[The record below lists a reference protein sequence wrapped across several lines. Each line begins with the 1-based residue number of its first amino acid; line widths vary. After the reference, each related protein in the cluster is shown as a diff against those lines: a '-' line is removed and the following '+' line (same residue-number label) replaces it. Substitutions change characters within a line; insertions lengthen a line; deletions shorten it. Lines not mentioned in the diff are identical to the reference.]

1 MKYLKS
7 ILILFLF
14 SLIAFFVSC
23 QDEPNVIEPQA
34 NVVTPAV
41 NLGKITIKKQ
51 LVVTD
56 SLMAIQIMDDAWDYF
71 IVHQTYIDYVIN
83 PEYIVEDTLG
93 NDQFWF
99 DFYWYVDAFG
109 GDYHII
115 NLQPYPM
122 EYNQFFYVN
131 NLNERKWGNEN
142 NYIPLLDVDGDKY
155 TINDCNDN
163 DPLINP
169 NAIEIKNNGIDEN
182 CNGTEDDWEG
192 IDGDEDGWYINAQIQ
207 SDVDFNDASEFC
219 YPGAVEACGDGLDNN
234 GDGNIDEGCWTAI
247 DVDNDGW
254 LDNINPNDPTRQ
266 LDCDDNEPNIN
277 PGANEIYYNGLDEN
291 CNGMEDDFL
300 PFEADINLEDLY
312 DGNVSLYHPFD
323 LITLTFPDFILTS
336 GKNFKF
342 EVSGYAEAL
351 TGAWLFSESPAFFTP
366 NVFTHTNPEWLYE
379 MGQNT
384 FLDRIIRFDGE
395 WPESI
400 WPPNFNQEGI
410 YYRMIS
416 GNGQQISVNLWSAIG
431 NGSVG
436 HPVGTFHIKLIEVTD

>member
-1 MKYLKS
+1 MRHKIWLLG
-7 ILILFLF
+7 IFLFTLFL
-14 SLIAFFVSC
+14 IGC
-23 QDEPNVIEPQA
+23 QEDAVIEPQA
-34 NVVTPAV
+34 NVAENSG

-56 SLMAIQIMDDAWDYF
+56 SLMAIEIMNDAYQHYL
-71 IVHQTYIDYVIN
+71 IAGTYETYSIN
-83 PEYIVEDTLG
+83 PEYMVEDTLG

-99 DFYWYVDAFG
+99 DFFWYVDAFG

-115 NLQPYPM
+115 NLQPYYM
-122 EYNQFFYVN
+122 EYNQFFYVTSTN
-131 NLNERKWGNEN
+131 ARIWGTDMTTLTESCDNQMDD
-142 NYIPLLDVDGDKY
+142 NYDG
-155 TINDCNDN
+155 
-163 DPLINP
+163 
-169 NAIEIKNNGIDEN
+169 E
-182 CNGTEDDWEG
+182 
-192 IDGDEDGWYINAQIQ
+192 
-207 SDVDFNDASEFC
+207 
-219 YPGAVEACGDGLDNN
+219 
-234 GDGNIDEGCWTAI
+234 IDEGCWTAI